1 MSDVMLSEGVHTATI
16 HRDDAPIGRTPRFHL
31 RKRFADLPCCYRSWA
46 RQGKHVYLHGYE
58 LTFDIEFAC
67 AETEL
72 GPNVVLNNR
81 HLKDVRSVLRRQFDH
96 TTLIAA
102 DDPQIALFEVLAER
116 GVIDLRIM
124 ISTGMQAAAAWVF
137 DTVDSIVFE
146 ATKGRVWVS
155 RVLARESRNN
165 VITLTAEPPA

>member
-1 MSDVMLSEGVHTATI
+1 MMLSDAAHTATI
-16 HRDDAPIGRTPRFHL
+16 HRDDAPIGRSARFHL

-67 AETEL
+67 AETE
-72 GPNVVLNNR
+72 PDSDVVLN
-81 HLKDVRSVLRRQFDH
+81 HGVLKDVCKELRRQFDH

-102 DDPQIALFEVLAER
+102 DDPHLKLFEMLAER

-124 ISTGMQAAAAWVF
+124 ISTGMQASAAWVF
-137 DTVDSIVFE
+137 DTVDSIVLQ
-146 ATKGRVWVS
+146 ATAGRVWVS
-155 RVLARESRNN
+155 RVIARESRNN
-165 VITLTAEPPA
+165 VITLTAEPPV